1 LLLRNDRPRLQQ
13 LPDGLDERVAM
24 GPQFHNPLGHNFF
37 KQLLAPRLQRHQY
50 LPPVFPATSAF
61 NEAVCFHAVNQLYG
75 AVMSQREPIRKRTDA
90 GFLPWLKPANRQQQK
105 VLLRLKARKA
115 CSCVALLQETPYQ
128 VTKL

>member
-1 LLLRNDRPRLQQ
+1 
-13 LPDGLDERVAM
+13 M

-50 LPPVFPATSAF
+50 LSAVFPAPSAF
-61 NEAVCFHAVNQLYG
+61 HKTVRFHTVNQLDS

-90 GFLPWLKPANRQQQK
+90 GLSSWLKPANRQQQK
-105 VLLRLKARKA
+105 VLLRLKTRKA
-115 CSCVALLQETPYQ
+115 CSCVTLLQETPYQ